1 MEISLGSHL
10 GRNVMV
16 SGSKKKGTLTLE
28 FYNKEDLQT
37 LCQLLTKETE

>member
-10 GRNVMV
+10 GRKVHV

-28 FYNKEDLQT
+28 FYNKEDLQA
-37 LCQLLTKETE
+37 LCQLLTKDA